1 MDLIITISVAVVC
14 CILAFFAGSMY
25 RKKIAEA
32 KIGGAEQKAKAILE
46 EAAKKA
52 DSKKTACKMHG
63 ICHQIV
69 SSCEGWN
76 SCDREGRPK
85 GMKMRENRML

>member
-1 MDLIITISVAVVC
+1 MQKHSLS
-14 CILAFFAGSMY
+14 ILFGDSSIVG
-25 RKKIAEA
+25 KE
-32 KIGGAEQKAKAILE
+32 
-46 EAAKKA
+46 KA